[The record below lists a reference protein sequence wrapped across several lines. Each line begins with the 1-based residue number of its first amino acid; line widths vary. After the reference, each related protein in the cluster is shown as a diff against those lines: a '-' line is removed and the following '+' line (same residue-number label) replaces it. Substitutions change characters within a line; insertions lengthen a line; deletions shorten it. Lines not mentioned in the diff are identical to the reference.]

1 MKFKYLIALLFI
13 LFCSCQKQTFDDSK
27 ISSPIPLCDSGILLG
42 NIDDDKLAVFLSST
56 TAASISG
63 HSFVIDG
70 NDNDTIAFHL
80 NLNGLKV
87 VFDQNGKSKK
97 YKIVELNT
105 DENEISGIVKSGLF
119 SKKKFCFKPYNM
131 PIFKEFDS
139 QRYDKAL
146 FDIDKISNVKYGS
159 ANGYW
164 TSSGYDYDIN
174 EILRMQ
180 GKTLKQQKLDL
191 TMDVYMPKND
201 TLKKRPLIMFIHGGA
216 FYVGCKD
223 DLPMQEWCS
232 HYSSLGYVTVSI
244 DYRMG
249 FLPFKR
255 NIERAGYAAIQDAHA
270 AMRYLVE
277 NQSIYGIDTSMMFV
291 GGTSAGAITALH
303 LAFMTKETRPET
315 SYDGIFDDDMG
326 DIEHSGNLLNNT
338 FTIKGVVDMWGA
350 VSNIEM
356 IDSKKI
362 PVAAFHG
369 DRDEMV
375 PYGYDYP
382 FTMIGPG
389 CKLLFNKMYGS
400 STIVERLLQNGVGK
414 SKIYTL
420 FNMPHSPHVD
430 NGRELN
436 DVFYY
441 IQDRMDPF
449 FSDITVNPEI
459 TADGN
464 SFFINDINATD
475 ITWRVDGGI
484 ILKSSENGINVA
496 WFGNAPKHKVYASG
510 MMRGTGFVS
519 ELNLNTNE

>member
-1 MKFKYLIALLFI
+1 MKINYVITLIAI
-13 LFCSCQKQTFDDSK
+13 IVCSCNKQTYSDLCCP
-27 ISSPIPLCDSGILLG
+27 SPTMFCGNNIFLG
-42 NIDDDKLAVFLSST
+42 NIEDDKLAVFLSST
-56 TAASISG
+56 TASSVSG
-63 HSFVIDG
+63 HSFIIDG
-70 NDNDTIAFHL
+70 NENDTVAFHL
-80 NLNGLKV
+80 NLNGSNV
-87 VFDQNGKSKK
+87 EFEQIGKSKK
-97 YKIVELNT
+97 YRIVELNA
-105 DENEISGIVKSGLF
+105 DKNEISGIIKSGLF
-119 SKKKFCFKPYNM
+119 SKKKFCFKPHNM
-131 PIFKEFDS
+131 PIFKEFNS
-139 QRYDKAL
+139 QRYNETL
-146 FDIDKISNVKYGS
+146 FDVDTILNVKYGT

-174 EILRMQ
+174 MILKMQ

-191 TMDVYMPKND
+191 TMDVYLPQND

-216 FYVGCKD
+216 FYVGHKE
-223 DLPMQEWCS
+223 DLPMREWCS
-232 HYSSLGYVTVSI
+232 HYASLGYVTVSI

-277 NQSIYGIDTSMMFV
+277 NQSVYGIDTSMMFV

-315 SYDGIFDDDMG
+315 SYDGMFDDNMG

-338 FTIKGVVDMWGA
+338 FSIKGVVDMWGA
-350 VSNIEM
+350 VCNIEM

-369 DRDEMV
+369 DLDEMV

-400 STIVERLLQNGVGK
+400 STIVERLLQNGIDK
-414 SKIYTL
+414 SKMYTL
-420 FNMPHSPHVD
+420 YNMHHSPHVD
-430 NGRELN
+430 EGRELN
-436 DVFYY
+436 EIFYY
-441 IQDRMDPF
+441 IQDCMDPF
-449 FSDITVNPEI
+449 FKDITANPE
-459 TADGN
+459 TTTDGN

-475 ITWRVDGGI
+475 ITWQVDGGI
-484 ILKSSENGINVA
+484 ILKSSGNGINVA
-496 WFGNAPKHKVYASG
+496 WFGNAPEHKVYASG
-510 MMRGTGFVS
+510 LMRGTGFLS
-519 ELNLNTNE
+519 EFNVNKK